1 MPLPLP
7 NSPWPPRQ
15 LQNILPQMAVWS
27 AWYGGDVNQL
37 AHVYGGSTDPTA
49 QNFFASDAGGFKATV
64 GRTLQRW
71 FHGEPTRGPDRRIK
85 LHVPIAADL
94 CQSSADLVFAD
105 PPTLTIGKDTAPK
118 RLAPAGPGESRQKPG
133 RFGTAVTST
142 TTPTQDRLN
151 YYTGDDL
158 YTRLAEAAE
167 LAAALGG
174 VYLRV
179 SWAQDIAKEPFLTV
193 VDADCS
199 IPEFKFDTLTA
210 VTFWQVIATEG
221 QTVWRHLERHEL
233 DSEGFGIIVHALYQ
247 GERDNIG
254 HPVPLLDQP
263 ETAGFVD
270 VDHPEGIFS
279 TESAG
284 LAVAYI
290 PNQRPHRRWRTDP
303 LGRHLGRSDLD
314 GVEQMMDALDE
325 TYTSWQR
332 DIRLGKSRL
341 IISRSLTED
350 NGSGQGSTINLEQ
363 EAYAPVNAMLA
374 NATAVDGL
382 MSQVQFKIRVQE
394 HLDTAMNLLEQ
405 IVRSAGYAGHA
416 FGITPQTKGSKTA
429 TEVESM
435 DRRSLLTRD
444 RKIRLQSGP
453 ISYIVTKLLAVDQ
466 AIFNRPNI
474 VLDDDVQVTFPDG
487 VQESQITL
495 AQTVMALRTAEAATT
510 ETLVGIVHPDWDPD
524 DVAAEAAQIL
534 KEQGSAVPA
543 PDQFGQPPADAA
555 PAVPGSTPAA
565 GSNPNAQGAT
575 P

>member
-1 MPLPLP
+1 VPLPIA

-15 LQNILPQMAVWS
+15 LRNILPQMAVWS
-27 AWYGGDVNQL
+27 AWYGGDVNEL
-37 AHVYGGSTDPTA
+37 AHVYGGSTDPTST
-49 QNFFASDAGGFKATV
+49 NFFGSDAGGFRVTV
-64 GRTLQRW
+64 GRALQRW

-118 RLAPAGPGESRQKPG
+118 RLAPAGPGQSRPAAG
-133 RFGTAVTST
+133 RFSSIATTSS

-151 YYTGDDL
+151 DYTGDDL

-167 LAAALGG
+167 LSAALGG

-179 SWAQDIAKEPFLTV
+179 SWAQDIADEPFLTV
-193 VDADCS
+193 MDADSS

-233 DSEGFGIIVHALYQ
+233 DAQGHGIIVHALYQ

-279 TESAG
+279 TESPG
-284 LAVAYI
+284 LAVTYI

-341 IISRSLTED
+341 IVARSLTEN
-350 NGSGQGSTINLEQ
+350 NGSGQGSTVNLEQ
-363 EAYAPVNAMLA
+363 EAYSPVTALLPG
-374 NATAVDGL
+374 ATSMDGL

-416 FGITPQTKGSKTA
+416 FGITPQTKGTKTA

-444 RKIRLQSGP
+444 RKIRLQTGP

-466 AIFNRPNI
+466 AIFQRPNI
-474 VLDDDVQVTFPDG
+474 VLDDDVQVVFPDG

-524 DVAAEAAQIL
+524 DVAAEALQIL

-543 PDQFGQPPADAA
+543 PDQFGQSSDPGEPPNQ
-555 PAVPGSTPAA
+555 PPGQPPPDQL
-565 GSNPNAQGAT
+565 NPPPGG
-575 P
+575 

>member
-1 MPLPLP
+1 MPLPIA

-15 LQNILPQMAVWS
+15 LRNILPQMAVWS
-27 AWYGGDVNQL
+27 AWYGGDVNEL
-37 AHVYGGSTDPTA
+37 AHVYGGSTDPTST
-49 QNFFASDAGGFKATV
+49 NFFGSDAGGFRVTV
-64 GRTLQRW
+64 GRALQRW

-118 RLAPAGPGESRQKPG
+118 RLAPAGPGQSRPAAG
-133 RFGTAVTST
+133 RFSSIATTSS

-151 YYTGDDL
+151 DYTGDDL

-167 LAAALGG
+167 LSAALGG

-179 SWAQDIAKEPFLTV
+179 SWAQDIADEPFLTV
-193 VDADCS
+193 MDADSS

-233 DSEGFGIIVHALYQ
+233 DAQGHGIIVHALYQ

-279 TESAG
+279 TESPG
-284 LAVAYI
+284 LAVTYI

-341 IISRSLTED
+341 IVARSLTEN
-350 NGSGQGSTINLEQ
+350 NGSGQGSTVNLEQ
-363 EAYAPVNAMLA
+363 EAYSPVTALLPG
-374 NATAVDGL
+374 ATSMDGL

-416 FGITPQTKGSKTA
+416 FGITPQTKGTKTA

-444 RKIRLQSGP
+444 RKIRLQTGP

-466 AIFNRPNI
+466 AIFQRPNI
-474 VLDDDVQVTFPDG
+474 VLDDDVQVVFPDG

-524 DVAAEAAQIL
+524 DVAAEALQIL

-543 PDQFGQPPADAA
+543 PDQFGQSSDPGEPPNQ
-555 PAVPGSTPAA
+555 PPGQPPPDQL
-565 GSNPNAQGAT
+565 NPPPGG
-575 P
+575 

>member
-1 MPLPLP
+1 MPLPTAG
-7 NSPWPPRQ
+7 SAWPPRQ
-15 LQNILPQMAVWS
+15 LQQILPQMAVWS

-37 AHVYGGSTDPTA
+37 AHVYGGSTDPTST
-49 QNFFASDAGGFKATV
+49 NFFGSDGGGFRVTV
-64 GRTLQRW
+64 GRALQRW

-85 LHVPIAADL
+85 LHLPIAADL

-105 PPTLTIGKDTAPK
+105 PPTLTIGRDTAPK
-118 RLAPAGPGESRQKPG
+118 RLAPAGPGQTRQTPG
-133 RFGTAVTST
+133 RFSNIGTTKA

-151 YYTGDDL
+151 DYTGDDL

-167 LAAALGG
+167 LSAALGG

-179 SWAQDIAKEPFLTV
+179 SWAQDIADEPFLTV

-210 VTFWQVIATEG
+210 VTFWQVVAVEG

-233 DSEGFGIIVHALYQ
+233 DSEGYGIVVHALYE

-263 ETAGFVD
+263 ETAQFVD

-279 TESAG
+279 TESPG
-284 LAVAYI
+284 LAVTYI
-290 PNQRPHRRWRTDP
+290 PNQRPNRRWRTDP
-303 LGRHLGRSDLD
+303 VGRHLGRSDLD
-314 GVEQMMDALDE
+314 GVEQLMDALDE

-341 IISRSLTED
+341 ILSRSLTEN
-350 NGSGQGSTINLEQ
+350 NGSGQGSTVNLEQ
-363 EAYAPVNAMLA
+363 EAYSPVNALLP
-374 NATAVDGL
+374 NAGGMGDL

-405 IVRSAGYAGHA
+405 IVRSAGYSGHA
-416 FGITPQTKGSKTA
+416 FSITPQTKGTKTA

-444 RKIRLQSGP
+444 RKIRLQTGP

-466 AIFNRPNI
+466 AVFQRPNLN
-474 VLDDDVQVTFPDG
+474 LDDDVQVVFPDG

-495 AQTVMALRTAEAATT
+495 AQTVVALRTAEAATT

-524 DVAAEAAQIL
+524 DVAEEAAQIL
-534 KEQGSAVPA
+534 KEQGSQVSA
-543 PDQFGQPPADAA
+543 PDQFGGDPNSGEQFPGGA
-555 PAVPGSTPAA
+555 PAARSD
-565 GSNPNAQGAT
+565 PNAQGAT

>member
-1 MPLPLP
+1 MPLPIA

-49 QNFFASDAGGFKATV
+49 QNFFASDSGGFRATV

-85 LHVPIAADL
+85 LHLPIASDL
-94 CQSSADLVFAD
+94 CQSSADLIFAD
-105 PPTLTIGKDTAPK
+105 PPSLSIGKSPS
-118 RLAPAGPGESRQKPG
+118 RLAPTAPGLKRTPTVT
-133 RFGTAVTST
+133 GTNS
-142 TTPTQDRLN
+142 PTQDRLN
-151 YYTGDDL
+151 DYTNDDL

-167 LAAALGG
+167 VAAALGG

-179 SWAQDIAKEPFLTV
+179 SWAQDIADEPFLTV
-193 VDADCS
+193 VDADCA

-210 VTFWQVIATEG
+210 VTFWQVILKEG
-221 QTVWRHLERHEL
+221 DTVWRHLERHEL
-233 DSEGFGIIVHALYQ
+233 DSQGHGIIVHALYV
-247 GERDNIG
+247 GEVDNIG
-254 HPVPLLDQP
+254 HLEPLPSLP
-263 ETAGFVD
+263 ETAEFVD
-270 VDHPEGIFS
+270 VDHPEGIYS
-279 TESAG
+279 TESPG
-284 LAVAYI
+284 LAVVYI

-314 GVEQMMDALDE
+314 GVEQLMDALDE

-341 IISRSLTED
+341 IVARSLTEN
-350 NGSGQGSTINLEQ
+350 NGSGQGSVINLEQ
-363 EAYAPVNAMLA
+363 EAYSPVNALLPT
-374 NATAVDGL
+374 ATSMDSL
-382 MSQVQFKIRVQE
+382 ITQVQFKIRVQE
-394 HLDTAMNLLEQ
+394 HLDTATNLLEQ

-416 FGITPQTKGSKTA
+416 FSITPQVKGTKTA

-474 VLDDDVQVTFPDG
+474 VLDDDVEVTFPDG

-495 AQTVMALRTAEAATT
+495 AQTVLALRTAEAATT

-534 KEQGSAVPA
+534 KEQGSQVPA
-543 PDQFGQPPADAA
+543 PDQFGQDPN
-555 PAVPGSTPAA
+555 AVPGGAPAA
-565 GSNPNAQGAT
+565 GSNPNAQGAKQ
-575 P
+575 

>member
-1 MPLPLP
+1 MGVSVPLPIA

-15 LQNILPQMAVWS
+15 LRNILPQMAVWS
-27 AWYGGDVNQL
+27 AWYGGDVNEL
-37 AHVYGGSTDPTA
+37 AHVYGGSTDPTST
-49 QNFFASDAGGFKATV
+49 NFFGSDAGGFRVTV
-64 GRTLQRW
+64 GRALQRW

-118 RLAPAGPGESRQKPG
+118 RLAPAGPGQTRPAAG
-133 RFGTAVTST
+133 RFSSIATTST

-151 YYTGDDL
+151 DYTGDDL

-167 LAAALGG
+167 LSAALGG

-179 SWAQDIAKEPFLTV
+179 SWAQDIADEPFLTV
-193 VDADCS
+193 MDADSS

-233 DSEGFGIIVHALYQ
+233 DSEGHGIIVHALYQ

-263 ETAGFVD
+263 ETSGFVD

-279 TESAG
+279 TESPG
-284 LAVAYI
+284 LAVTYI
-290 PNQRPHRRWRTDP
+290 PNQRPNRRWRTDP

-341 IISRSLTED
+341 IVARSLTEN
-350 NGSGQGSTINLEQ
+350 NGSGQGSTVNLEQ
-363 EAYAPVNAMLA
+363 EAYSPVNALLPGA
-374 NATAVDGL
+374 NSMDGL

-444 RKIRLQSGP
+444 RKIRLQTGS

-474 VLDDDVQVTFPDG
+474 VLDDDVQVVFPDG

-534 KEQGSAVPA
+534 KEQGSQVPA
-543 PDQFGQPPADAA
+543 PDQFGQDPNTQQPPDGA
-555 PAVPGSTPAA
+555 PAA
-565 GSNPNAQGAT
+565 GDNPNA
-575 P
+575 